1 MCVNYFPAAD
11 GPVYEQLGLTFDGS
25 YEADSWPAKSAPIIV
40 MSPNTGKP
48 TVVTALYGLLPR
60 FAKDLTFCRNT
71 YNARSETV
79 ATKPSFKE
87 AWAKGRFCL
96 VPTKA
101 FVEPYYEPIAD
112 DDHVSVVGLQ
122 LQDLEHPLAPPKR
135 FKKPVKWAIG
145 MADGSDFAIGGL
157 WSWWKDPLTGEG
169 TASFTMLTLNADQHP
184 FMNRFHRPGDEKR
197 MPFIVR
203 PELYETWLTATPELA
218 RQMIEPFPAELMG
231 GKPKSAHP
239 ATLADQA

>member
-11 GPVYEQLGLTFDGS
+11 GAIFEQLGVSFTGDAAADG
-25 YEADSWPAKSAPIIV
+25 WPAKHTPIILL
-40 MSPNTGKP
+40 SPNTGKP
-48 TVVTALYGLLPR
+48 TAVPALYGLLPP
-60 FAKDLTFCRNT
+60 FAKDLTYCRKT

-79 ATKPSFKE
+79 ATKPSFKQ

-112 DDHVSVVGLQ
+112 DDQASLVGFQ
-122 LQDLEHPLAPPKR
+122 LAAPDNPLAPPR
-135 FKKPVKWAIG
+135 RYKKPVSWAIG
-145 MADGSDFAIGGL
+145 MAHGSDFAIGGL
-157 WSWWKDPLTGEG
+157 WSWWKHPDTGEG
-169 TASFTMLTLNADQHP
+169 TASFTMLTLNADHHP
-184 FMNRFHRPGDEKR
+184 FMSRFHRPGDEKR

-203 PELYETWLTATPELA
+203 PELYEMWLTADPELA

-231 GKPKSAHP
+231 GRPKM
-239 ATLADQA
+239 ATAS

>member
-11 GPVYEQLGLTFDGS
+11 GLVYERLGLTFDGDCD
-25 YEADSWPAKSAPIIV
+25 ADNWPAKGAPIILI
-40 MSPNTGKP
+40 SPNTGKP
-48 TVVTALYGLLPR
+48 TVVKALYGLLPR

-79 ATKPSFKE
+79 ASKPSFKD

-101 FVEPYYEPIAD
+101 FVEPYYEPIPD
-112 DDHVSVVGLQ
+112 DDQTSVVGFKLV
-122 LQDLEHPLAPPKR
+122 DPEHQAPPKQ

-157 WSWWKDPLTGEG
+157 WSWWKNLDTGEG
-169 TASFTMLTLNADQHP
+169 TASFTMLTLNADQHAL
-184 FMNRFHRPGDEKR
+184 MSRFHRPGDEKR
-197 MPFIVR
+197 MPFIV
-203 PELYETWLTATPELA
+203 PLELYDTWLTATPELA
-218 RQMIEPFPAELMG
+218 RPMIAPFPAELMIA
-231 GKPKSAHP
+231 KPKS
-239 ATLADQA
+239 